1 MDKLS
6 RYIKKKNS
14 EGLSIYSVENILANY
29 MDYLKHYNITEDCD
43 IEIEIHNYGIYFIVN
58 CGTES
63 IRFMSREMVDAI
75 TVDNTIIC
83 LTALDNTLYN
93 DIQKSIVPYT
103 KNHTNFTRVIIFA
116 NNYKQL
122 FNILCGIHGLF
133 KINYNDKLRI
143 MVTNTEILF
152 GKRIKFRKIGKTYFC
167 NPNGMRKF
175 EKNVKVNGK
184 EYNVEITYDRLSG
197 LNPTYPTCRIKLYK
211 RPVGL

>member
-6 RYIKKKNS
+6 RYIKKKDS

-29 MDYLKHYNITEDCD
+29 MDYLKHYNITEDYN
-43 IEIEIHNYGIYFIVN
+43 IEIQIHNYGICFIINGGV
-58 CGTES
+58 ES
-63 IRFMSREMVDAI
+63 IMIRFTREIVDAI

-83 LTALDNTLYN
+83 LNTLDYKPY
-93 DIQKSIVPYT
+93 DSIQKTIIPYV

-116 NNYKQL
+116 NNFKQL

-143 MVTNTEILF
+143 MVTNTEVLF
-152 GKRIKFRKIGKTYFC
+152 AKHIKFRNIGKTYFC

-175 EKNVKVNGK
+175 EKDVKVNGK

-197 LNPTYPTCRIKLYK
+197 SNPICRIKLHK